1 MRGPVR
7 GWLLGVDGLGDG
19 VHWLAI
25 RNIRWRGLAQSNYGL
40 RYARRRV
47 LYDNAFVLDRMDEAA
62 LNGYKLIPKR
72 YLTIAR

>member
-19 VHWLAI
+19 VHWLVI
-25 RNIRWRGLAQSNYGL
+25 RNIRWRGLAQSNHGL
-40 RYARRRV
+40 WYARRCV
-47 LYDNAFVLDRMDEAA
+47 LYDHTFVPNRLDKAA